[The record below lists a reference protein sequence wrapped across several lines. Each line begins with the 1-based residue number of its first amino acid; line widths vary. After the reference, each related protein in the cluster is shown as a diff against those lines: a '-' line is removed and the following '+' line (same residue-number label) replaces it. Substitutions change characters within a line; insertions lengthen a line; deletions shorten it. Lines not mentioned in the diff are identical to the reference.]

1 MKVARIFGETLR
13 ILLFLTRPLSE
24 YVLTYIYELFMGKT
38 KQLPPIENEILL
50 LSASELAR
58 KIRRREIRS
67 EEIVRAFAERCRVVN
82 PLINAIVDER
92 YDDALND
99 ARTVDKF
106 LSSTDKSEEQIA
118 KETPL
123 LGVPFS
129 CKEAIGVKGMTQTCG
144 IVAAKGRVADVD
156 SESAALYRKAGAI
169 PLVVTIVPELC
180 MWWESANLLHGV
192 PRNPYNNTRTVGG
205 STGGEGAILTAC
217 GAVIGIGNDIAG
229 SIRLPAAFCGIYGH
243 KPSTGLVSNFG
254 FFPSDDQENES
265 VDAFV
270 STGPMCRYVEDLPL
284 LMKILAKDDK
294 MIHLNKE
301 VDFRKVKVYFMEG
314 FPDFL
319 LNPVPAVRK
328 AVKKAAKYFEDKYGI
343 TAVSLN
349 IEELGDSMTLWQC
362 KLLEAGC
369 PPFPVILANG
379 NGQVNMWLEL
389 IKSLFRKSDHTLPA
403 IYYGL
408 IEKCDKDDFYY
419 ECLKKYKTL
428 EEKFST
434 IFNED
439 AILLIP
445 TYPEPAPHYLM
456 TIPKFANCGYTSIFS
471 ILGFPSTAIPAGM
484 SFGVPISIQAISGR
498 QKDHL
503 TISAALEL
511 DKLFGG
517 WKSSC
522 HT

>member
-1 MKVARIFGETLR
+1 MKVARVFGETLR

-67 EEIVRAFAERCRVVN
+67 EEIVRAYAERCRVVN

-99 ARTVDKF
+99 ARAVDKF

-129 CKEAIGVKGMTQTCG
+129 CKEAIGVKGMTQTSG
-144 IVAAKGRVADVD
+144 IVAAKGRVAEVD

-180 MWWESANLLHGV
+180 MWWESANLLHGM

-205 STGGEGAILTAC
+205 STG
-217 GAVIGIGNDIAG
+217 
-229 SIRLPAAFCGIYGH
+229 
-243 KPSTGLVSNFG
+243 KPHY
-254 FFPSDDQENES
+254 E
-265 VDAFV
+265 
-270 STGPMCRYVEDLPL
+270 
-284 LMKILAKDDK
+284 
-294 MIHLNKE
+294 
-301 VDFRKVKVYFMEG
+301 
-314 FPDFL
+314 
-319 LNPVPAVRK
+319 
-328 AVKKAAKYFEDKYGI
+328 AAKYFEDKYGI